1 MGATDLLAGSTF
13 LTRKTISAMS
23 SKGAAVAIARPNH
36 ANQHHTTHAYAA
48 SAANGSASHAGNG
61 RTTNGTTSSAPGSAP
76 ASEEPCACTEASGT
90 VVAMRHVPG
99 FRVIENHY
107 PAGLEL
113 PRHFHDH
120 AYLSYVLEG
129 PYTESYGSAPSV
141 TCAPGVLRYLPP
153 SMKHANTFDAGS
165 HCLLVEVDTEA
176 LKRVEEHSSTLER
189 PGEIQG
195 IASTWLAQRLYH
207 EFRQGDE
214 LALVSL
220 EGVLLEMLAEGARH
234 AGVSGPVA
242 VIPRWLRIAREYLES
257 NFLRPLSLAE
267 IAGAAGVHRVHLSR
281 EFRRYF
287 STTVGEFLRRK
298 RIEYACHLVS
308 TTNIALAEIAMTCGF
323 SDQSHFSATFRRQ
336 VGLTPARFR
345 QMAQS
350 R

>member
-1 MGATDLLAGSTF
+1 MGHLTF
-13 LTRKTISAMS
+13 GRGYILTRKTAS
-23 SKGAAVAIARPNH
+23 PN
-36 ANQHHTTHAYAA
+36 
-48 SAANGSASHAGNG
+48 
-61 RTTNGTTSSAPGSAP
+61 GSAP
-76 ASEEPCACTEASGT
+76 AVAHVNGHSNHSEPCPCAETSGT
-90 VVAMRHVPG
+90 VVAVRNVPG

-113 PRHFHDH
+113 TRHFHDR

-129 PYTESYGSAPSV
+129 PYSESYSNSPAVICP
-141 TCAPGVLRYLPP
+141 PRVLRFLPIGLP
-153 SMKHANTFDAGS
+153 HANVFDAGS
-165 HCLLVEVDTEA
+165 HCLIIEVDREA
-176 LKRVEEHSSTLER
+176 LRRVSEHTSTLDK

-195 IASTWLAQRLYH
+195 IGSTWLAQRLYH

-220 EGVLLEMLAEGARH
+220 EGILLEMLAEGARH
-234 AGVSGPVA
+234 AGSSGPVT
-242 VIPRWLRIAREYLES
+242 VIPRWLRVARDYLEG

-298 RIEYACHLVS
+298 RIEHACHLVS
-308 TTNIALAEIAMTCGF
+308 TSNTALAEIAMTCGF

>member
-1 MGATDLLAGSTF
+1 
-13 LTRKTISAMS
+13 
-23 SKGAAVAIARPNH
+23 
-36 ANQHHTTHAYAA
+36 
-48 SAANGSASHAGNG
+48 
-61 RTTNGTTSSAPGSAP
+61 
-76 ASEEPCACTEASGT
+76 
-90 VVAMRHVPG
+90 MRHIPG

-113 PRHFHDH
+113 PRHFHER
-120 AYLSYVLEG
+120 AYLSFVLEG
-129 PYTESYGSAPSV
+129 PYTESYGNSPAV
-141 TCAPGVLRYLPP
+141 TCAPRVLRYLPP
-153 SMKHANTFDAGS
+153 GLPHANTFDAGS
-165 HCLLVEVDTEA
+165 HCLIVEVDRDA
-176 LKRVEEHSSTLER
+176 LKRVEEHTSALQK

-234 AGVSGPVA
+234 AGASGPVT

-298 RIEYACHLVS
+298 RIEHACHLVS
-308 TTNIALAEIAMTCGF
+308 TTNTALAEIAMTCGF

-345 QMAQS
+345 QMAQT

>member
-1 MGATDLLAGSTF
+1 
-13 LTRKTISAMS
+13 
-23 SKGAAVAIARPNH
+23 
-36 ANQHHTTHAYAA
+36 
-48 SAANGSASHAGNG
+48 
-61 RTTNGTTSSAPGSAP
+61 
-76 ASEEPCACTEASGT
+76 
-90 VVAMRHVPG
+90 MRHVPG

-113 PRHFHDH
+113 TRHFHDH

-129 PYTESYGSAPSV
+129 PYAESYGNAASIVCTPR
-141 TCAPGVLRYLPP
+141 VLRYLPP
-153 SMKHANTFDAGS
+153 GLIHANVFEAGS
-165 HCLLVEVDTEA
+165 HCLIVEVEREA
-176 LKRVEEHSSTLER
+176 LKRVEENTTTLER
-189 PGEIQG
+189 PGDIQG

-220 EGVLLEMLAEGARH
+220 EGILLEMLAEGARH
-234 AGVSGPVA
+234 AGASGPVA
-242 VIPRWLRIAREYLES
+242 VIPRWLRIARDYLES

-298 RIEYACHLVS
+298 RIEHACHLVTTS
-308 TTNIALAEIAMTCGF
+308 TMALAEIAMTCGF

>member
-1 MGATDLLAGSTF
+1 MPHNGGVASRAKLGKSTSGGST
-13 LTRKTISAMS
+13 LIRKSASATS
-23 SKGAAVAIARPNH
+23 SGGAAVAEARAQPSH
-36 ANQHHTTHAYAA
+36 
-48 SAANGSASHAGNG
+48 AANPARSSHPGNHNGHSAHH
-61 RTTNGTTSSAPGSAP
+61 
-76 ASEEPCACTEASGT
+76 EDPCPCVETSGT
-90 VVAMRHVPG
+90 VVAMRQVPG

-113 PRHFHDH
+113 PRHFHEC

-129 PYTESYGSAPSV
+129 PYSESYGNSASV
-141 TCAPGVLRYLPP
+141 TCSPGVLRYLPP
-153 SMKHANTFDAGS
+153 SLAHANIFDAGS
-165 HCLLVEVDTEA
+165 HCLLIEVDNEA
-176 LKRVEEHSSTLER
+176 LKRVEEHSTTLEH

-195 IASTWLAQRLYH
+195 IGSTWLAQRLYH

-214 LALVSL
+214 LALVSI

-234 AGVSGPVA
+234 AGSSGPVA

-298 RIEYACHLVS
+298 RIEHACHLVS
-308 TTNIALAEIAMTCGF
+308 TTPIALAEIAMICGF

-345 QMAQS
+345 QMAQAK
-350 R
+350 

>member
-1 MGATDLLAGSTF
+1 VDT
-13 LTRKTISAMS
+13 
-23 SKGAAVAIARPNH
+23 
-36 ANQHHTTHAYAA
+36 
-48 SAANGSASHAGNG
+48 
-61 RTTNGTTSSAPGSAP
+61 
-76 ASEEPCACTEASGT
+76 SGT

-113 PRHFHDH
+113 SRHFHDH

-129 PYTESYGSAPSV
+129 PYSESYDGSSTV
-141 TCAPGVLRYLPP
+141 VCAPRVLRYLPAGLA
-153 SMKHANTFDAGS
+153 HANVFAAGS
-165 HCLLVEVDTEA
+165 HCLIVKLDREA
-176 LKRVEEHSSTLER
+176 LKRVEEHTKALER

-195 IASTWLAQRLYH
+195 FASTWLAQRLYH

-220 EGVLLEMLAEGARH
+220 EGILLEMLAEGARQGGGS
-234 AGVSGPVA
+234 APVPL
-242 VIPRWLRIAREYLES
+242 IPKWLRTALEYLEA

-267 IAGAAGVHRVHLSR
+267 IAAASGVHRVHLSR

-298 RIEYACHLVS
+298 RVEHACHLVS
-308 TTNIALAEIAMTCGF
+308 STNVPLSEIAMICGF

-336 VGLTPARFR
+336 IGLTPARFR
-345 QMAQS
+345 QMAQTG
-350 R
+350 

>member
-1 MGATDLLAGSTF
+1 MIGDRANREGAL
-13 LTRKTISAMS
+13 RKTA
-23 SKGAAVAIARPNH
+23 GAA
-36 ANQHHTTHAYAA
+36 A
-48 SAANGSASHAGNG
+48 SSETIPSDAGPSHDHQENG
-61 RTTNGTTSSAPGSAP
+61 
-76 ASEEPCACTEASGT
+76 ACQETSGT
-90 VVAMRHVPG
+90 VVAMRRVPG

-113 PRHFHDH
+113 PRHFHEN

-129 PYTESYGSAPSV
+129 PYSESYGDAGVV
-141 TCAPGVLRYLPP
+141 TCAPRLLRYLPP
-153 SMKHANTFDAGS
+153 GLAHSNVFDAGS
-165 HCLLVEVDTEA
+165 HCLIVEVEHEA
-176 LKRVEEHSSTLER
+176 LRRVNEHSTALDR
-189 PGEIQG
+189 PGDIQG
-195 IASTWLAQRLYH
+195 IGSTWLAQRLFH

-220 EGVLLEMLAEGARH
+220 EGILLEMLAEGARQ
-234 AGVSGPVA
+234 AGVHGSVA
-242 VIPRWLRIAREYLES
+242 VIPRWLRIAREYLEA

-298 RIEYACHLVS
+298 RIEHACHLVS
-308 TTNIALAEIAMTCGF
+308 TTNTPLAEIAMTCGF

-345 QMAQS
+345 QMAMS

>member
-1 MGATDLLAGSTF
+1 LIRKSVSAAASSGS
-13 LTRKTISAMS
+13 
-23 SKGAAVAIARPNH
+23 AVATARAQVVH
-36 ANQHHTTHAYAA
+36 SA
-48 SAANGSASHAGNG
+48 SLVRPSHAANLNGHSDHHSANRAD
-61 RTTNGTTSSAPGSAP
+61 PC
-76 ASEEPCACTEASGT
+76 PCAETSGT
-90 VVAMRHVPG
+90 VVAMRQVPG

-113 PRHFHDH
+113 ARHTHDH

-129 PYTESYGSAPSV
+129 PYSESYGNSASV
-141 TCAPGVLRYLPP
+141 TCAPGALRYLPP
-153 SMKHANTFDAGS
+153 ALPHANIFDAGS
-165 HCLLVEVDTEA
+165 HCLLVEVDNDA
-176 LKRVEEHSSTLER
+176 LKRVEEHTTTLAR
-189 PGEIQG
+189 PGEVPG

-234 AGVSGPVA
+234 AGAAGPVA
-242 VIPRWLRIAREYLES
+242 VIPRWLRIARDYLES

-298 RIEYACHLVS
+298 RIEHACHLVS
-308 TTNIALAEIAMTCGF
+308 TTHIALAEIAMTCGF

-336 VGLTPARFR
+336 VSLTPARFR

-350 R
+350 K

>member
-1 MGATDLLAGSTF
+1 
-13 LTRKTISAMS
+13 
-23 SKGAAVAIARPNH
+23 
-36 ANQHHTTHAYAA
+36 
-48 SAANGSASHAGNG
+48 
-61 RTTNGTTSSAPGSAP
+61 
-76 ASEEPCACTEASGT
+76 
-90 VVAMRHVPG
+90 MRHVPG
-99 FRVIENHY
+99 FRIIENHY

-113 PRHFHDH
+113 ARHAHDH

-129 PYTESYGSAPSV
+129 PYSESYGNSPAVICS
-141 TCAPGVLRYLPP
+141 PGVLRYLPP
-153 SMKHANTFDAGS
+153 AMPHANVFDAGS
-165 HCLLVEVDTEA
+165 HCLLIEVQSEA
-176 LKRVEEHSSTLER
+176 LKRVAELTSTLER

-214 LALVSL
+214 LALVSI
-220 EGVLLEMLAEGARH
+220 EGVLLEMIAEGARH
-234 AGVSGPVA
+234 AGATGPVT

-298 RIEYACHLVS
+298 RIEHACHLVS
-308 TTNIALAEIAMTCGF
+308 TTSIALAEIAMTCGF

-345 QMAQS
+345 QMAQA